1 MVVAGSKGPEDVA
14 AELALLRRR
23 LARSESARAQA
34 EALLEDKSR
43 VLAQA
48 NEELRA
54 NKEKLKIELGRKTRQ
69 LLDAQRVAGFGTM
82 IWDAVS
88 FQGEISPH
96 CQTLLGLSGKT
107 EIDRIATI
115 LKRVA
120 PEDRGRV
127 LEWCA
132 NLTRSALETN
142 HGRGAQPC
150 PDAGRDLANAGDSA
164 AIDCNSCEALAEC
177 ERMLE
182 ARVIGD
188 RPDLPYRTIRVLAET
203 ALDES
208 LGHMLVF
215 LTLQDITREIHAA
228 NDAAAL
234 RQQDQRRLQE
244 LEDLASKLRSARE
257 TADAA
262 NAAKTRFLA
271 MMSHD
276 IRTPMNGVIGMLAL
290 FDDEGLTET
299 QKETLTLVRQSSDHL
314 RILLDDIIDLERAE
328 SGKLKLS
335 PAPMNSEIFLQGVLG
350 FWGKAA
356 RDKGLCFLLD
366 RMAFGWPE
374 RAPDWVMADRFR
386 MRQIVDNLMSNAVKF
401 TTSGSITVRVGLVSA
416 ERLRFEIVDT
426 GDGIPAEKRSELF
439 EDFSQLY
446 TSGRQRGGAGLGLA
460 ICKRLVTQMGGE
472 IGIEAGPGNIGSCFW
487 VELPWFET
495 EPLAIGA
502 ADDPMILR
510 HPDGRAPRILVAED
524 VATNRI
530 VAHGLLTKLG
540 CDVDMVEDGE
550 QAVAAVRCGDYDIVL
565 MDVSMPGMDGPTATR
580 LIREIPGPAGEIPI
594 VALTAY
600 SRAEELAPMLNAGA
614 MGTINKPILLEDMF
628 RVLQSFCR
636 GPLADI

>member
-1 MVVAGSKGPEDVA
+1 MEGLQDPDDVA

-54 NKEKLKIELGRKTRQ
+54 NKERLKIELGQKTRQ

-82 IWDAVS
+82 IWDVDAVR
-88 FQGEISPH
+88 GELSPH
-96 CQTLLGLSGKT
+96 CQTLLGLSGTT
-107 EIDRIATI
+107 EIDSVNPI
-115 LKRVA
+115 LQRVV
-120 PEDRGRV
+120 PEERDRA
-127 LEWCA
+127 LEWSI
-132 NLTRSALETN
+132 NLTRRAKEIKE
-142 HGRGAQPC
+142 GRTEQTC
-150 PDAGRDLANAGDSA
+150 PYAGSDHTHARDGA
-164 AIDCNSCEALAEC
+164 AIDCKSCKTIADC
-177 ERMLE
+177 ERMLD
-182 ARVIGD
+182 VPIIGD
-188 RPDLPYRTIRVLAET
+188 RTGVPDRMIRVLAET

-228 NDAAAL
+228 KEAEAL
-234 RQQDQRRLQE
+234 RQQDQRRLHE
-244 LEDLASKLRSARE
+244 LEDLAAELRGARE

-290 FDDEGLTET
+290 FDDKGLTET
-299 QKETLTLVRQSSDHL
+299 QKETLSLVRQSSDHL

-328 SGKLKLS
+328 SGKLRLS
-335 PAPMNSEIFLQGVLG
+335 PEPMNSEVFLRGVLG

-356 RDKGLCFLLD
+356 RDKGLDFLLE

-386 MRQIVDNLMSNAVKF
+386 MRQIVDNLLSNAVKY
-401 TTSGSITVRVGLVSA
+401 TAKGSITVRVGLVAA
-416 ERLRFEIVDT
+416 ERLRFEIIDT
-426 GDGIPAEKRSELF
+426 GEGIPAEKRSELF

-446 TSGRQRGGAGLGLA
+446 TARGQRGGAGLGLA
-460 ICKRLVTQMGGE
+460 ICKRLVIQMGGE
-472 IGIEAGPGNIGSCFW
+472 IGIDSGPGNAGSCFW
-487 VELPWFET
+487 VELPWFAT
-495 EPLAIGA
+495 EPLATGE
-502 ADDPMILR
+502 ADEPMNLR

-530 VAHGLLTKLG
+530 VAQGLLKKLG
-540 CDVDMVEDGE
+540 CDVDLVEDGE
-550 QAVAAVRCGDYDIVL
+550 QAVAAVRSGDYDLVL
-565 MDVSMPGMDGPTATR
+565 MDVSMPRMDGPTATR
-580 LIREIPGPAGEIPI
+580 LIRELPGSVCEIPI
-594 VALTAY
+594 IALTAY
-600 SRAEELAPMLNAGA
+600 SRSEELAPMLNAGA
-614 MGTINKPILLEDMF
+614 MGTVNKPIVLEDMF
-628 RVLQSFCR
+628 RVLHNVFC
-636 GPLADI
+636 GQHENN